1 MPSQKVKGICTI
13 IGAFSLNLFLGNH
26 YTWAC
31 INVYYASYLHH
42 NDTPDIKIQDAYFIM
57 PSIILLGY
65 IFFTIGVKI
74 QDKFGVRITIHF
86 NNLIGRCLLLSGIIN
101 CINSGCIPHIT
112 I

>member
-13 IGAFSLNLFLGNH
+13 IGAFSLNVFLGNH

-74 QDKFGVRITIHF
+74 QDKFGVRITNF
-86 NNLIGRCLLLSGIIN
+86 LSGFFILIAFLILKFSTKFKINIIAF
-101 CINSGCIPHIT
+101 
-112 I
+112 